1 MKINNSL
8 EKINYAI
15 KEIDIAISVYDS
27 SFNSF
32 TTLEQLNLFKTKL
45 LRVLDDINL
54 GKLPQKTERNLGIS
68 RIIVDQWPFDN
79 ILGGLIIEAE
89 QVYKNI

>member
-15 KEIDIAISVYDS
+15 KEIDIAISAYDS
-27 SFNSF
+27 SFNYF
-32 TTLEQLNLFKTKL
+32 TTLEQLNFFKTKL
-45 LRVLDDINL
+45 LRALDDINL
-54 GKLPQKTERNLGIS
+54 GALPQKTERNLGIS